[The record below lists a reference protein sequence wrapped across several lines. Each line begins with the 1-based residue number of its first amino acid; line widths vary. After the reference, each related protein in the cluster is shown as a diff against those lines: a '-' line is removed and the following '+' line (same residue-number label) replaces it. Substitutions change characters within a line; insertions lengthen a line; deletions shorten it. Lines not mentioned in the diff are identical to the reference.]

1 MCSGT
6 LHGVQWSSFSS
17 GYRRFRVLVVA
28 EHPELTDA
36 LADLLGD
43 DPDTELAGI
52 ARTVS
57 AALDEVRCQRPD
69 ALLVDIDMA
78 GGAGERV
85 IAETAAEIPEI
96 KLIAMSI
103 RGDRPL
109 LRHVQLLGAHRY
121 LAKGADVV
129 DSMRSFFP

>member
-1 MCSGT
+1 M
-6 LHGVQWSSFSS
+6 
-17 GYRRFRVLVVA
+17 LVVA

-36 LADLLGD
+36 LVDLLGD
-43 DPDTELAGI
+43 DPATELAGI
-52 ARTVS
+52 SRTVS

-69 ALLVDIDMA
+69 VLLVDIDMA

-85 IAETAAEIPEI
+85 IAETAAEIPET

-103 RGDRPL
+103 RGDRQM
-109 LRHVQLLGAHRY
+109 LRHVQQLGAHKY